1 MQEESVLKAIRNLL
15 HELAQPLSAITGMVD
30 LLLLE
35 SDENSPIFQELG
47 MVNDQLQQALEIVAE
62 IRRLT
67 REASTRPSSSPIS
80 PA

>member
-35 SDENSPIFQELG
+35 SDEDSPIFQELG

-67 REASTRPSSSPIS
+67 REASTRPPSSPVS

>member
-1 MQEESVLKAIRNLL
+1 MLKAIRNLL

-35 SDENSPIFQELG
+35 SDEDSPIFQELG

-67 REASTRPSSSPIS
+67 REASTRPPSSPVS